1 MEFVSTIPN
10 TFKDS
15 EFFKVIVYSNSK
27 EKSFQKGSWFSKT
40 KELWRGYFVSPF
52 KKTKLVVSVNWSGSN
67 INSINSTIS
76 SECVLIFIDSIN
88 EWETIKSEFKNLYS
102 KVPSKIVVHKESEV
116 AKSIAQEI
124 KGSFYCGD
132 DAEELRKM
140 IDQCDKKEYEKL
152 SSYFIKF
159 DSDKS
164 GYIEISELPSLAL
177 ALDEDPKSESFQ
189 NSMLVFDVNKDN
201 KISLDEFI
209 VFWKIGRQNTQTL
222 SKIYEFQ
229 QYLKENIL
237 KMINYENFLK
247 EIKVLK
253 SKNELKTNKIILN
266 CQTKENVKIRTR
278 IEFKLAVG
286 EVKRLEAVRNFISK
300 FTNNLDPIHE
310 NWVNFSVFLK
320 SETIDSEIAKKYLQE
335 FRVNLLKHAEN
346 NLIPGL
352 SGFINNFLNFKS
364 YNRECSATVLFRLK
378 FDVESI
384 LKEACQSFVNI
395 IDSICEKEKG
405 FELLFKLYSEEL
417 IEEIFKK
424 DQCLGDLLKNCEI
437 NIESSSVKSLL
448 KTLFLN
454 LNKKHQSLSGLLQFF
469 FAPNNLNVDFVGPL
483 TELLDESS
491 LTILN
496 LKLSPFA
503 KFIDFIKSNLNPILL
518 KSMKRL
524 DIGFNLFGSFFNMQ
538 IFSDT
543 LWNSEKI
550 ETTTTILN
558 ENSTTK
564 TPNEKNF
571 PTNEKVEIK

>member
-300 FTNNLDPIHE
+300 FTNNLDPINE

-395 IDSICEKEKG
+395 IESICEKEKG

-454 LNKKHQSLSGLLQFF
+454 LNKKHQSLLGLLQFF

-496 LKLSPFA
+496 LKLSSFA